1 MRVIMSAAQI
11 YNKDRPDEYDVVIVG
26 AGFSGLYAL
35 YHVRKKGFSVQA
47 YDDGDDVGGTW
58 YWNRYPG
65 ARVDNE
71 SVEYS
76 FSFSEEVEQEWSWS
90 ERYASQPELLR
101 YFDFVATKY
110 DLRRDFQ
117 FRTRVESIIF
127 DTSVNR
133 WSVNTNHGDTVLSRF
148 VILATGILSA
158 PKRLDF
164 PGLDSFGGQQYYT
177 SRWPHEKVD
186 FSGQRVGIIGTGS
199 SGVQVIPHIAK
210 VADHLTVF
218 QRTPSYAV
226 PACNR
231 PVDAKFQ
238 REIKAK
244 YAELRRRESLAFQ
257 GGIIKND
264 EITFGLPQTSAL
276 AVSSEERE
284 AEYERCWNSA
294 NFTLYWSFDDVLTD
308 KAANETVAEFVRAKI
323 RAKINDPAVAELLIP
338 TEYAIMTKRL
348 CAEIG
353 YYETFNRKNVNL
365 VSVKHTP
372 IEAITRRGVQ
382 VAGHEYEL
390 DSLIFATGFDAMTGA
405 VTSIDIEGRNGR
417 RIREEWGKF
426 GPRTHLGLMSNGF
439 PNLFYISGPSSPA
452 ALFAPIMLAE
462 FQTRWIVERMQDMS
476 DDDKRTLEPTAA
488 AEDMWIERSKEAADR
503 TLLPQTDS
511 WYMGANIPGKPRVI
525 QAYMGGFVSYQRLC
539 ADAIANHYQDFE

>member
-1 MRVIMSAAQI
+1 MAGSKSSTGKQPA
-11 YNKDRPDEYDVVIVG
+11 EFDVVIVG

-35 YHVRKKGFSVQA
+35 YHVREMGYSVQA
-47 YDDGDDVGGTW
+47 YDDGGDVGGTW

-76 FSFSEEVEQEWSWS
+76 FSFSPEVEQQWTWS

-101 YFDFVATKY
+101 YFDFVANKF
-110 DLRRDFQ
+110 DLRKNFQ
-117 FRTRVESIIF
+117 FNTRITSATF
-127 DTSVNR
+127 DEDANR
-133 WSVNTNHGDTVLSRF
+133 WLIRSDQGDLVSARF
-148 VILATGILSA
+148 FILATGILSA
-158 PKRLDF
+158 PKQLDF
-164 PGLDSFGGQQYYT
+164 PGLDSFAGQQYYT
-177 SRWPHEKVD
+177 SRWPHEPVD
-186 FSGQRVGIIGTGS
+186 FSGQRVGVIGTGS

-210 VADHLTVF
+210 AAQHLTVF

-231 PVDAKFQ
+231 PVVPEFQ
-238 REIKAK
+238 REIKAQ
-244 YAELRRRESLAFQ
+244 YAEVRRREALAFQ
-257 GGIIKND
+257 GGVVKGD
-264 EITFGLPQTSAL
+264 AVTYGLPTTSAL
-276 AVSSEERE
+276 DVSREERV

-294 NFTLYWSFDDVLTD
+294 NFTLYWSFTDVLTD

-323 RAKINDPAVAELLIP
+323 REKIDDPAVAKLLIP
-338 TEYAIMTKRL
+338 TEYAVMTKRL

-353 YYETFNRKNVNL
+353 YYETYNRDNVTL
-365 VSVKHTP
+365 VSVKETP
-372 IEAITRRGVQ
+372 IEAITPNGVQ
-382 VAGHEYEL
+382 VDGIEYEL

-405 VTSIDIEGRNGR
+405 VTNIDIEGRGGR
-417 RIREEWGKF
+417 QIRKEWAAH

-439 PNLFYISGPSSPA
+439 PNLFYVSGPSSPA

-462 FQTRWIVERMQDMS
+462 YQIGWIADRMHEMIDNNIE
-476 DDDKRTLEPTAA
+476 TLEPTIA
-488 AEDMWIERSKEAADR
+488 AEDLWIKRSQEAADR

-525 QAYMGGFVSYQRLC
+525 QSYMGGFVSYQRLC
-539 ADAIANHYQDFE
+539 ADAVANHYQEFVRQP

>member
-1 MRVIMSAAQI
+1 MVGARTS
-11 YNKDRPDEYDVVIVG
+11 KHKRPDEFDVVIVG

-35 YHVRKKGFSVQA
+35 YHVRQMGFSVQA
-47 YDDGDDVGGTW
+47 YDDGADVGGTW

-71 SVEYS
+71 SLEYS

-101 YFDFVATKY
+101 YFDFVANKY
-110 DLRRDFQ
+110 DLRTGFQ
-117 FRTRVESIIF
+117 FNTRIDSATFDES
-127 DTSVNR
+127 TNR
-133 WSVNTNHGDTVLSRF
+133 WTLLTNQGDTVSARF

-158 PKRLDF
+158 PKQLDF
-164 PGLDSFGGQQYYT
+164 HGLDSFGGQQYYT
-177 SRWPHEKVD
+177 SRWPHEPVD
-186 FSGQRVGIIGTGS
+186 FTGQRVGIIGTGS
-199 SGVQVIPHIAK
+199 SGVQVIPHVAK
-210 VADHLTVF
+210 VAEHLTVF

-231 PVDAKFQ
+231 PVDAEFQ
-238 REIKAK
+238 DQVKAQ
-244 YAELRRRESLAFQ
+244 YAEVRRRGSLAFQ
-257 GGIIKND
+257 GGVIKND
-264 EITFGLPQTSAL
+264 AITFGLPQTSAL
-276 AVSSEERE
+276 AVSVEERD

-294 NFTLYWSFDDVLTD
+294 NFTLYWSFNDVLTD
-308 KAANETVAEFVRAKI
+308 KVANETVAEFVRAKI
-323 RAKINDPAVAELLIP
+323 RAKIDDPAVAELLIP

-353 YYETFNRKNVNL
+353 YYETYNRDNVTL

-372 IEAITRRGVQ
+372 IEAITRKGVQ
-382 VAGHEYEL
+382 VAGREYEL

-405 VTSIDIEGRNGR
+405 VTSIDIEGRGGR
-417 RIREEWGKF
+417 RIREEWGTH

-439 PNLFYISGPSSPA
+439 PNLFYVSGPSSPA

-462 FQTRWIVERMQDMS
+462 YQVGWIVERMQEMQG
-476 DDDKRTLEPTAA
+476 DDKKTLEPTVA
-488 AEDMWIERSKEAADR
+488 AEDLWIKRSKEAADR

-525 QAYMGGFVSYQRLC
+525 QAYMGGFVSYQQLC
-539 ADAIANHYQDFE
+539 AEAVANDCQEFVPQP

>member
-1 MRVIMSAAQI
+1 MAGAGTS
-11 YNKDRPDEYDVVIVG
+11 KHKRPDEFDVVIVG

-35 YHVRKKGFSVQA
+35 YHVRQMGFSVQA
-47 YDDGDDVGGTW
+47 YDDGADVGGTW

-71 SVEYS
+71 SLEYS

-101 YFDFVATKY
+101 YFDFVANKY
-110 DLRRDFQ
+110 DLRTGFQ
-117 FRTRVESIIF
+117 FNTRIDSATFDES
-127 DTSVNR
+127 TNR
-133 WSVNTNHGDTVLSRF
+133 WTLLTNQGDTVSARF

-158 PKRLDF
+158 PKQLDF
-164 PGLDSFGGQQYYT
+164 HGLDSFVGQQYYT
-177 SRWPHEKVD
+177 SRWPHEPVD
-186 FSGQRVGIIGTGS
+186 FTGQRVGIIGTGS
-199 SGVQVIPHIAK
+199 SGVQVIPHVAK
-210 VADHLTVF
+210 VAEHLTVF

-231 PVDAKFQ
+231 PVDAEFQ
-238 REIKAK
+238 DQVKAQ
-244 YAELRRRESLAFQ
+244 YAEVRRRGSLAFQ
-257 GGIIKND
+257 GGVIKND
-264 EITFGLPQTSAL
+264 AITFGLPQTSAL
-276 AVSSEERE
+276 AVSVEERD

-294 NFTLYWSFDDVLTD
+294 NFTLYWSFNDVLTD
-308 KAANETVAEFVRAKI
+308 KVANETVAEFVRAKI
-323 RAKINDPAVAELLIP
+323 RAKIDDPAVAELLIP
-338 TEYAIMTKRL
+338 TEYAIMTKRP

-353 YYETFNRKNVNL
+353 YYETYNRDNVTL

-372 IEAITRRGVQ
+372 IEAITRKGVQ
-382 VAGHEYEL
+382 VAGREYEL

-405 VTSIDIEGRNGR
+405 VTSIDIEGRGGR
-417 RIREEWGKF
+417 RIREEWGTH

-439 PNLFYISGPSSPA
+439 PNLFYVSGPSTPA

-462 FQTRWIVERMQDMS
+462 YQVGWIVERMQEMQV
-476 DDDKRTLEPTAA
+476 DDKKTLEPTVA
-488 AEDMWIERSKEAADR
+488 AEDLWIKRSKEAADR

-525 QAYMGGFVSYQRLC
+525 QAYMGGFVSYQQLC
-539 ADAIANHYQDFE
+539 AEAVANDCQEFVPQP

>member
-1 MRVIMSAAQI
+1 MVGARTS
-11 YNKDRPDEYDVVIVG
+11 KHKRPDEFDVVIVG

-35 YHVRKKGFSVQA
+35 YHVRQMGFSVQA
-47 YDDGDDVGGTW
+47 YDDGADVGGTW

-71 SVEYS
+71 SLEYS

-101 YFDFVATKY
+101 YFDFVANKY
-110 DLRRDFQ
+110 DLRTGFQ
-117 FRTRVESIIF
+117 FNTRIDSATFDES
-127 DTSVNR
+127 TNR
-133 WSVNTNHGDTVLSRF
+133 WTLLTNQGDTVSARF

-158 PKRLDF
+158 PKQLDF
-164 PGLDSFGGQQYYT
+164 HGLDSFGGQQYYT
-177 SRWPHEKVD
+177 SRWPHEPVD
-186 FSGQRVGIIGTGS
+186 FTGQRVGIIGTGS
-199 SGVQVIPHIAK
+199 SGVQVIPHVAK
-210 VADHLTVF
+210 VAEHLTVF

-231 PVDAKFQ
+231 PVDAEFQ
-238 REIKAK
+238 DQVKAQ
-244 YAELRRRESLAFQ
+244 YAEVRRRGSLAFQ
-257 GGIIKND
+257 GGVIKND
-264 EITFGLPQTSAL
+264 AITFGLPQTSAL
-276 AVSSEERE
+276 AVSVEERD

-294 NFTLYWSFDDVLTD
+294 NFTLYWSFNDVLTD
-308 KAANETVAEFVRAKI
+308 KVANETVAEFVRAKI
-323 RAKINDPAVAELLIP
+323 RAKIDDPAVAELLIP

-353 YYETFNRKNVNL
+353 YYETYNRDNVTL

-372 IEAITRRGVQ
+372 IEAITRKGVQ
-382 VAGHEYEL
+382 VAGREYEL

-405 VTSIDIEGRNGR
+405 VTSIDIEGRGGR
-417 RIREEWGKF
+417 RIREEWGTH

-439 PNLFYISGPSSPA
+439 PNLFYVSGPSSPA

-462 FQTRWIVERMQDMS
+462 YQVGWIVERMQEMQV
-476 DDDKRTLEPTAA
+476 DDKKTLEPTVA
-488 AEDMWIERSKEAADR
+488 AEDLWIKRSKEAADR

-525 QAYMGGFVSYQRLC
+525 QAYMGGFVSYQQLC
-539 ADAIANHYQDFE
+539 AEAVANDCQEFVPQP

>member
-1 MRVIMSAAQI
+1 MVGARTS
-11 YNKDRPDEYDVVIVG
+11 KHKRPDEFDVVIVG

-35 YHVRKKGFSVQA
+35 YHVRQMGFSVQA
-47 YDDGDDVGGTW
+47 YDDGADVGGTW

-71 SVEYS
+71 SLEYS

-101 YFDFVATKY
+101 YFDFVANKY
-110 DLRRDFQ
+110 DLRTGFQ
-117 FRTRVESIIF
+117 FNTRIDSATFDES
-127 DTSVNR
+127 TNR
-133 WSVNTNHGDTVLSRF
+133 WTLLTNQGDTVSARF

-158 PKRLDF
+158 PKQLDF
-164 PGLDSFGGQQYYT
+164 HGLDSFGGQQYYT
-177 SRWPHEKVD
+177 SRWPHEPVD
-186 FSGQRVGIIGTGS
+186 FTGQRVGIIGTGS
-199 SGVQVIPHIAK
+199 SGVQVIPHVAK
-210 VADHLTVF
+210 VAEHLTVF

-231 PVDAKFQ
+231 PVDAEFQ
-238 REIKAK
+238 DQVKAQ
-244 YAELRRRESLAFQ
+244 YAEVRRRGSLAFQ
-257 GGIIKND
+257 GGVIKND
-264 EITFGLPQTSAL
+264 AITFGLPQTSAL
-276 AVSSEERE
+276 AVSVEERD

-294 NFTLYWSFDDVLTD
+294 NFTLYWSFNDVLTD
-308 KAANETVAEFVRAKI
+308 KVANETVAEFVRAKI
-323 RAKINDPAVAELLIP
+323 RAKIDDPAVAELLIP

-353 YYETFNRKNVNL
+353 YYETYNRDNVTL

-372 IEAITRRGVQ
+372 IEAITRKGVQ
-382 VAGHEYEL
+382 VAGSEYEL

-405 VTSIDIEGRNGR
+405 VTSIDIEGRGGR
-417 RIREEWGKF
+417 RIREEWGTH

-439 PNLFYISGPSSPA
+439 PNLFYVSGPSSPA

-462 FQTRWIVERMQDMS
+462 YQVGWIVERMQEMQG
-476 DDDKRTLEPTAA
+476 DDKKTLEPTVA
-488 AEDMWIERSKEAADR
+488 AEDLWIKRSKEAADR

-525 QAYMGGFVSYQRLC
+525 QAYMGGFVSYQQLC
-539 ADAIANHYQDFE
+539 AEAVANDCQEFVPQP

>member
-1 MRVIMSAAQI
+1 MATSSSSGS
-11 YNKDRPDEYDVVIVG
+11 KKPKEFDVVIVG

-35 YHVRKKGFSVQA
+35 QHVREMGFSVRA
-47 YDDGDDVGGTW
+47 YDDGGDVGGTW

-71 SVEYS
+71 SLEYS
-76 FSFSEEVEQEWSWS
+76 FSFSEEVEQQWSWS
-90 ERYASQPELLR
+90 ERYAAQPELLR

-110 DLRRDFQ
+110 DLRKDFQ
-117 FRTRVESIIF
+117 FNTRIDTVVFDEVAKRWTLRT
-127 DTSVNR
+127 NQ
-133 WSVNTNHGDTVLSRF
+133 GDTVSARF

-158 PKRLDF
+158 PKQLDF
-164 PGLDSFGGQQYYT
+164 PGLNSFGGQSYYT
-177 SRWPHEKVD
+177 SRWPHEPVD
-186 FSGQRVGIIGTGS
+186 FTGQRVGVIGTGS
-199 SGVQVIPHIAK
+199 TGVQLIPHVAK

-231 PVDAKFQ
+231 PLDPEFQ
-238 REIKAK
+238 DQVKAR
-244 YAELRRRESLAFQ
+244 YAEIRRRESLAFQ
-257 GGIIKND
+257 GGVIKND
-264 EITFGLPQTSAL
+264 EITFGLPTRSAL
-276 AVSSEERE
+276 SVSAEERE

-294 NFTLYWSFDDVLTD
+294 NFTLYWSFNDVLTD

-323 RAKINDPAVAELLIP
+323 RAKIDDPALAERLIP

-348 CAEIG
+348 CAETG
-353 YYETFNRKNVNL
+353 YYETYNRDNVTL

-372 IEAITRRGVQ
+372 IEAITHKGV
-382 VAGHEYEL
+382 VVSGREYEL

-405 VTSIDIEGRNGR
+405 VTSIDIEGRDGR
-417 RIREEWGKF
+417 QIREEWGRH

-439 PNLFYISGPSSPA
+439 PNLFYVSGPSSPA

-462 FQTRWIVERMQDMS
+462 FQIRWIVRRMQAMRG
-476 DDDKRTLEPTAA
+476 DKNRTLEPTVA
-488 AEDMWIERSKEAADR
+488 AEDRWIKQSKEAADR

-525 QAYMGGFVSYQRLC
+525 QAYMGGYVSYQQLC
-539 ADAIANHYQDFE
+539 AAAVADGYQDFV

>member
-1 MRVIMSAAQI
+1 MVGARTS
-11 YNKDRPDEYDVVIVG
+11 KHKRPDEFDVVIVG

-35 YHVRKKGFSVQA
+35 YHVRQMGFSVQA
-47 YDDGDDVGGTW
+47 YDDGADVGGTW

-65 ARVDNE
+65 AWVDNE
-71 SVEYS
+71 SLEYS

-101 YFDFVATKY
+101 YFDFVANKY
-110 DLRRDFQ
+110 DLRTGFQ
-117 FRTRVESIIF
+117 FNTRIDSATFDES
-127 DTSVNR
+127 TNR
-133 WSVNTNHGDTVLSRF
+133 WTLLTNQGDTVSARF

-158 PKRLDF
+158 PKQLDF
-164 PGLDSFGGQQYYT
+164 HGLDSFGGQQYYT
-177 SRWPHEKVD
+177 SRWPHEPVD
-186 FSGQRVGIIGTGS
+186 FTGQRVGIIGTGS
-199 SGVQVIPHIAK
+199 SGVQVIPHVAK
-210 VADHLTVF
+210 VAEHLTVF

-231 PVDAKFQ
+231 PVDAEFQ
-238 REIKAK
+238 DQVKAQ
-244 YAELRRRESLAFQ
+244 YAEVRRRGSLAFQ
-257 GGIIKND
+257 GGVIKND
-264 EITFGLPQTSAL
+264 AITFGLPQTSAL
-276 AVSSEERE
+276 AVSVEERD

-294 NFTLYWSFDDVLTD
+294 NFTLYWSFNDVLTD
-308 KAANETVAEFVRAKI
+308 KVANETVAEFVRAKI
-323 RAKINDPAVAELLIP
+323 RAKIDDPAVAELLIP

-353 YYETFNRKNVNL
+353 YYETYNRDNVTL

-372 IEAITRRGVQ
+372 IEAITRKGVQ
-382 VAGHEYEL
+382 VAGREYEL

-405 VTSIDIEGRNGR
+405 VTSIDIEGRGGR
-417 RIREEWGKF
+417 RIREEWGTH

-439 PNLFYISGPSSPA
+439 PNLFYVSGPSSPA

-462 FQTRWIVERMQDMS
+462 YQVGWIVERMQEMQV
-476 DDDKRTLEPTAA
+476 DDKKTLEPTVA
-488 AEDMWIERSKEAADR
+488 AEDLWIKRSKEAADR

-525 QAYMGGFVSYQRLC
+525 QAYMGGFVSYQQLC
-539 ADAIANHYQDFE
+539 AEAVANDCQEFVPQP

>member
-1 MRVIMSAAQI
+1 MDTSKSSRV
-11 YNKDRPDEYDVVIVG
+11 KPGDDLDVVIVG

-35 YHVRKKGFSVQA
+35 YHVREMGFSVLG
-47 YDDGDDVGGTW
+47 YDDGGDVGGTW

-76 FSFSEEVEQEWSWS
+76 FSFSPEVEQEWSWS

-101 YFDFVATKY
+101 YFDFVANKY
-110 DLRRDFQ
+110 DLRKDFQ
-117 FRTRVESIIF
+117 FNTQIKSVTFSESTNLWTLRT
-127 DTSVNR
+127 D
-133 WSVNTNHGDTVLSRF
+133 HGDAVSARF

-158 PKRLDF
+158 PKQLDF
-164 PGLDSFGGQQYYT
+164 PGLDTFGGNSYYT
-177 SRWPHEKVD
+177 SRWPHEPVD
-186 FSGQRVGIIGTGS
+186 FSGQGVGVIGTGS
-199 SGVQVIPHIAK
+199 TGVQLIPHVAK
-210 VADHLTVF
+210 VARHLTVF

-231 PVDAKFQ
+231 PVDPEFQ
-238 REIKAK
+238 DRVKAQ
-244 YAELRRRESLAFQ
+244 YAEVRRRESLAFQ
-257 GGIIKND
+257 GGVIKND

-276 AVSSEERE
+276 SVSAEERE

-294 NFTLYWSFDDVLTD
+294 NFTLYWSYNDVLTD
-308 KAANETVAEFVRAKI
+308 RAANETVAEFVRAKI
-323 RAKINDPAVAELLIP
+323 RAKVDDPAVAELLIP

-353 YYETFNRKNVNL
+353 YYETYNRDNVSL
-365 VSVKHTP
+365 VSVKDTP
-372 IEAITRRGVQ
+372 IEAITHTGVQ
-382 VAGHEYEL
+382 VAGRKYEL

-405 VTSIDIEGRNGR
+405 VTNIDIEGREGR
-417 RIREEWGKF
+417 QIREEWATH
-426 GPRTHLGLMSNGF
+426 GPRTYLGLMSNGF
-439 PNLFYISGPSSPA
+439 PNLFYVSGPSSPA

-462 FQTRWIVERMQDMS
+462 FQIRWIVARMQEMHS
-476 DDDKRTLEPTAA
+476 DPKRTLEPTTA
-488 AEDMWIERSKEAADR
+488 AEQRWIEQSKEAADR

-525 QAYMGGFVSYQRLC
+525 QAYMGGFVNYQHLC
-539 ADAIANHYQDFE
+539 ADAVANGSKDFV